1 MFTVKPIAFVRGGR
15 EQAEDDFWGGTQP
28 RIVLADGI
36 PTEALDGIEA
46 FSHVEVV
53 FLFDRVDPSK
63 IVPGARHP
71 RGNPEW
77 PLVGILAQRGKNR
90 PNRIGCS
97 IVRVL
102 GRDGRTLVVSELD
115 ATDGTPVL
123 DIKPVFAEYLPR
135 EPVVQPDWSHEIMRD
150 YWSVDPRPS
159 RPPVVRGGTSE

>member
-1 MFTVKPIAFVRGGR
+1 VFTVKAIAFVRGGR
-15 EQAEDDFWGGTQP
+15 DQAEDDFWGGTQS
-28 RIVLADGI
+28 RIVLVDSI

-53 FLFDRVDPSK
+53 FLFDRVDPAT
-63 IVPGARHP
+63 IVSGARHP
-71 RGNPEW
+71 RGNPDW

-97 IVRVL
+97 IVRVI
-102 GRDGRTLVVSELD
+102 GRDGRTLVCSELD

-135 EPVVQPDWSHEIMRD
+135 RPVVQPDWSHEIMRD
-150 YWSVDPRPS
+150 YWAVDQRPS
-159 RPPVVRGGTSE
+159 PPPAAPGSTAE